1 MLALIVVVCLT
12 SIAGMGSNSNKTFG
26 RVGSAVSV
34 GS

>member
-12 SIAGMGSNSNKTFG
+12 AIVALGTNANKTYTT
-26 RVGSAVSV
+26 VGNNIKS